1 MMAKAKTKKVKTEEK
16 KGEPRAPG
24 TTTIAPSVLVRIAQ
38 LTSLSIPGVAGMAP
52 VPGGAN
58 RLFNR
63 GGGDGVRIEL
73 DDDSVAAD
81 VYLTLDYGVEVRK
94 VSRKVQ
100 REVARALEDMVGM
113 KVTRVD
119 IYIEEI
125 EFEHET

>member
-1 MMAKAKTKKVKTEEK
+1 MAKAKSKKAEIEEK
-16 KGEPRAPG
+16 KDEPRAPG

-52 VPGGAN
+52 VPGGVN
-58 RLFNR
+58 RLFR
-63 GGGDGVRIEL
+63 RDGGDGVRIEL
-73 DDDSVAAD
+73 DDKSVAVD
-81 VYLTLDYGVEVRK
+81 LYLALDYGVEVRK

-100 REVARALEDMVGM
+100 REVARAFEDMVGM
-113 KVTRVD
+113 NVTRVD

>member
-1 MMAKAKTKKVKTEEK
+1 MAKAKTKKAKTEEK
-16 KGEPRAPG
+16 KDEPRAPG

-52 VPGGAN
+52 VPGGVN
-58 RLFNR
+58 RLFR
-63 GGGDGVRIEL
+63 RDGGDGVRIEL
-73 DDDSVAAD
+73 DDNSVAAD
-81 VYLTLDYGVEVRK
+81 LYLTLDYGVEVRK

-100 REVARALEDMVGM
+100 REVVRAFEDMVGM